1 MNVNMDMMNNNNN
14 KEMCVPSFRVS
25 ALTRDDITAAARRLR
40 TNRTTKWTVVVEGRE
55 LPVRPLILEAAGVPP
70 NDPTNSHQAV
80 KILEERG
87 FDVRYEGK
95 ATSSK
100 QKPQSE
106 AEMVELIHS
115 LRGFLK
121 GGESIAEAR
130 EREHRDDKY

>member
-1 MNVNMDMMNNNNN
+1 M
-14 KEMCVPSFRVS
+14 
-25 ALTRDDITAAARRLR
+25 
-40 TNRTTKWTVVVEGRE
+40 VEGRE
-55 LPVRPLILEAAGVPP
+55 LPARPLILEAAGVPP

-95 ATSSK
+95 ATPGNA
-100 QKPQSE
+100 KPQSQ
-106 AEMVELIHS
+106 AEMEEFIRS

-121 GGESIAEAR
+121 GDNSIAEAR